1 MEGFLDEA
9 LKLKE
14 QIGRDFTFE
23 EYRNLLFNS
32 KEGAEYIFEH
42 LDEIFEA
49 YEDFIQ
55 CLITY
60 EIYYDNNVYFNGLTL
75 ELERCIDKYLTLR
88 VNEPIGLV
96 FYGTTCVQKFLEK
109 KAFCIDEKYLEYLR
123 KNLRISEYECYD
135 A

>member
-1 MEGFLDEA
+1 MEDFLDEA

-14 QIGRDFTFE
+14 QISRDFIFE
-23 EYRNLLFNS
+23 GYRNFLFNS

-60 EIYYDNNVYFNGLTL
+60 EIYYDNNVNFNGL
-75 ELERCIDKYLTLR
+75 
-88 VNEPIGLV
+88 
-96 FYGTTCVQKFLEK
+96 
-109 KAFCIDEKYLEYLR
+109 
-123 KNLRISEYECYD
+123 NLKDVR
-135 A
+135 